1 MKIIEAITRF
11 LEHAEITKNQS
22 RRTVENYR
30 HYLMRFTAFVGENL
44 DPKNITLE
52 QIQRFR
58 LYLNRLVDKKDNQL
72 LQTKTQNYHMIALRA
87 FLKYLIKNDIQTLPP
102 EKIDLSK
109 IPERTVEYLDRAE
122 LERLFEAVGGCG
134 LTATLSSTSA
144 RPQHSEGPSHQVP
157 AGLSITLRHRNKK
170 IQELRD
176 KAILTVLYSTGL
188 RVSELTALNRNQ
200 IDLARREFMVRGK
213 GRKPR
218 IVFLSARAAEALALY
233 LNARDD
239 SFEPMFLNYR
249 HASAKNDIT
258 LGEKRRL
265 SRVMVENLVRNY
277 ARKAGIIKKVTPHVL
292 RHSFATELLI
302 NGADIRSVQEMLGHA
317 SITTTQIYTH
327 LTNKRLREV
336 HDMFHR

>member
-1 MKIIEAITRF
+1 MGKIDFKLLKKSHIRYNCSMNILEAVTRF
-11 LEHAEITKNQS
+11 LEHAEIAKNQS
-22 RRTVENYR
+22 LKTVENYR
-30 HYLMRFTAFVGENL
+30 HYLKRFTAFVGEKL

-52 QIQRFR
+52 QVQRFR
-58 LYLNRLVDKKDNQL
+58 LHLNRLADKDGRQI

-87 FLKYLIKNDIQTLPP
+87 FLKYLIKNDIPTLAP

-122 LERLFEAVGGCG
+122 LERLFEATG
-134 LTATLSSTSA
+134 
-144 RPQHSEGPSHQVP
+144 
-157 AGLSITLRHRNKK
+157 NKK
-170 IQELRD
+170 IQELRGR
-176 KAILTVLYSTGL
+176 AILEVLYSTGL
-188 RVSELTALNRNQ
+188 RVSELVALNRNQ
-200 IDLARREFMVRGK
+200 VDLGRREFMVRGK

-249 HASAKNDIT
+249 HKSSKNDIT

-317 SITTTQIYTH
+317 SIATTQIYTH
-327 LTNKRLREV
+327 VTNKRLREI
-336 HDMFHR
+336 HEKFHK